1 MNGQE
6 GKTLQEEKGFT
17 ALETAIILM
26 AFIVVASVFAFTI
39 LSSGMSSTE
48 ESKKAIEEGM
58 SEVQGSL
65 ELRGSVIAT
74 GLTETVEN
82 VSFCVANVAGGSP
95 IDMNSTVSRTLI
107 IDYATESAHQRNVTY
122 TVDWQGYTDGDN
134 LLEERELAEI
144 TVPLTTTGTIT
155 DIEGTT
161 NGITLTA
168 NSDFVLEVK
177 PEKGGVLPIQRTT
190 PPDIDDVMDL
200 G

>member
-1 MNGQE
+1 MNARE
-6 GKTLQEEKGFT
+6 RETLQEERGFT

-65 ELRGSVIAT
+65 EIRGSVIAT
-74 GLTETVEN
+74 GVTTPTEKVDEVT
-82 VSFCVANVAGGSP
+82 FCVANVAGGSA
-95 IDMNSTVSRTLI
+95 IDMNSGTDRTLI
-107 IDYATESAHQRNVTY
+107 IDYATESTHQRNVTY

-144 TVPLTTTGTIT
+144 TVPLSS
-155 DIEGTT
+155 T

-168 NSDFVLEVK
+168 NTDFVLEVK